1 MLLLDHLLAT
11 PLPHPGLATKCLLHC
26 QQQRRCHSGVH
37 GRAAGRECRPPLQP
51 DPFHPSFGRMPHGGR
66 SPPQAPMGERGGKM
80 RDVPLGTAASTP
92 CRSGQALT
100 FAKQASGGQ
109 YRAFLRPQ
117 FLRSCLILG
126 FNKINT

>member
-51 DPFHPSFGRMPHGGR
+51 DPFHPSFSRMPHEGMCSGSHGR
-66 SPPQAPMGERGGKM
+66 EGRENAGCA
-80 RDVPLGTAASTP
+80 LGTAASTP